1 MSGFPILDLVVG
13 MIFIY
18 FLLSIICSSAVEIIL
33 SANRIRARV
42 LEEWLRKIFSKEVTI
57 DGKTI
62 SLATAIMDHCT
73 TTALSKTG
81 KSTSYID
88 AKNFTSA
95 LLERISYDPSKPLN
109 IPAKIQ
115 DFVESIQKSDLL
127 PQELKRVFLMYANE
141 AIETFNEVTDKV
153 TSEVDLFR
161 SKIENWFDTSMQ
173 RVGGSFKSR
182 YMRPW
187 TFVVAALAAILLNA
201 DSMSIAKYLYSN
213 PDARVKLASQ
223 AMNDVKDSSLQHYL
237 DDLKKSTDFTRNDSM
252 KASLEQIQTNISE
265 RVNDVKMAKQSLEDV
280 IPLGWDTNN
289 WHKTTAS
296 AGSFLL
302 KLLGLVLTV
311 FAIMMGA
318 PFWFDTLNKISN
330 LRGTGSKPQTTAG
343 NDGRP

>member
-1 MSGFPILDLVVG
+1 MSSFPILDLVVG

-33 SANRIRARV
+33 SANKIRAKV
-42 LEEWLRKIFSKEVTI
+42 LEKWLCRIFSKEVTI
-57 DGKTI
+57 DGKTT
-62 SLATAIMDHCT
+62 SLGTAIMDHCT

-81 KSTSYID
+81 RSTSYMD

-95 LLERISYDPSKPLN
+95 LLEKITYDPSKPLN

-115 DFVESIQKSDLL
+115 DLVESIQKSDLL
-127 PQELKRVFLMYANE
+127 PLELKRVFLMYANE
-141 AIETFNEVTDKV
+141 AMETFNAVKEKV

-161 SKIENWFDTSMQ
+161 GKIENWFDTSMQ
-173 RVGGSFKSR
+173 RVSGSFKSR

-187 TFVVAALAAILLNA
+187 TFFVAALAAILLNA

-223 AMNDVKDSSLQHYL
+223 AMNDVKDSALQHYL
-237 DDLKKSTDFTRNDSM
+237 DDLKKSTDFTRNDSV
-252 KASLEQIQTNISE
+252 KATFEQIQTNISE
-265 RVNDVKMAKQSLEDV
+265 RVSDIKIAKQSLEDV
-280 IPLGWDTNN
+280 IPLGWDTDTWN
-289 WHKTTAS
+289 KTIAS

-330 LRGTGSKPQTTAG
+330 LRGTGNKPQTTADK
-343 NDGRP
+343 DGK

>member
-161 SKIENWFDTSMQ
+161 GKIENWFDTSMQ

-237 DDLKKSTDFTRNDSM
+237 DDLKKSTDFTRNDSV

-343 NDGRP
+343 NDGK

>member
-1 MSGFPILDLVVG
+1 MSSFPILDLVVG

-33 SANRIRARV
+33 SANKIRAKV
-42 LEEWLRKIFSKEVTI
+42 LEEWLRRIFSKEVTI
-57 DGKTI
+57 GGKTE
-62 SLATAIMDHCT
+62 SLAAAIMDHCT

-81 KSTSYID
+81 KSTSYMD

-95 LLERISYDPSKPLN
+95 LLEKITYDPSKPLN

-141 AIETFNEVTDKV
+141 AIETFNAVTDKV

-161 SKIENWFDTSMQ
+161 GKIENWFDTSMQ

-187 TFVVAALAAILLNA
+187 TFFVAALATILLNA

-223 AMNDVKDSSLQHYL
+223 AMSDVKDSSLQHYL
-237 DDLKKSTDFTRNDSM
+237 DDLKKSTDFTRNDSV

-330 LRGTGSKPQTTAG
+330 LRGTGTKPQTTAG
-343 NDGRP
+343 NDGK

>member
-1 MSGFPILDLVVG
+1 

-33 SANRIRARV
+33 SANKIRAKV
-42 LEEWLRKIFSKEVTI
+42 LEKWLCRIFSKEVTI
-57 DGKTI
+57 DGKTT
-62 SLATAIMDHCT
+62 SLGTAIMDHCT
-73 TTALSKTG
+73 TTALSKKG
-81 KSTSYID
+81 RSTSYMD

-95 LLERISYDPSKPLN
+95 LLEKITYDPSKPLN

-115 DFVESIQKSDLL
+115 DLVESIQKSDLL
-127 PQELKRVFLMYANE
+127 PLELKRVFLMYANE
-141 AIETFNEVTDKV
+141 AIETFNAVKEKV

-161 SKIENWFDTSMQ
+161 GKIENWFDTSMQ

-187 TFVVAALAAILLNA
+187 TFFVAALAAILLNA

-223 AMNDVKDSSLQHYL
+223 AMNDVKDSSLQHDL
-237 DDLKKSTDFTRNDSM
+237 DDLKKSTDFTRNDSV
-252 KASLEQIQTNISE
+252 KATFEQIQTNISE
-265 RVNDVKMAKQSLEDV
+265 RVSDIKIAKQSLEDV
-280 IPLGWDTNN
+280 IPLGWDTDTWN
-289 WHKTTAS
+289 KTIAS

-330 LRGTGSKPQTTAG
+330 LRGTGNKPQTTADK
-343 NDGRP
+343 DGK